1 MTHRP
6 DVLREARRDAPPQR
20 YKWTLF
26 KTNGVVSGFRFSVRN
41 LPSEM
46 HNYIQRVKFEL
57 YLVDGQQIYPKEM
70 QRWYLKI
77 INFDA
82 DEDVEEIINL
92 KTITDCI
99 EMDKVFLL
107 VYEQRSN
114 YDQYNDDIVH
124 KVEIPFEMKDELDN
138 FLNLYYNNETLDGI
152 IADDHKNPDWVE
164 YARRIRNKIL
174 EHRQLQLNKVRAH
187 RQGQRSNKNSH
198 VLRQKARLYM

>member
-6 DVLREARRDAPPQR
+6 DVLREARRDAPAQR

-46 HNYIQRVKFEL
+46 HNYIHRVKFEL

-114 YDQYNDDIVH
+114 YDQYKDDIVEMYDTFYEQY
-124 KVEIPFEMKDELDN
+124 KDVEGLKSPN
-138 FLNLYYNNETLDGI
+138 
-152 IADDHKNPDWVE
+152 
-164 YARRIRNKIL
+164 
-174 EHRQLQLNKVRAH
+174 
-187 RQGQRSNKNSH
+187 
-198 VLRQKARLYM
+198 